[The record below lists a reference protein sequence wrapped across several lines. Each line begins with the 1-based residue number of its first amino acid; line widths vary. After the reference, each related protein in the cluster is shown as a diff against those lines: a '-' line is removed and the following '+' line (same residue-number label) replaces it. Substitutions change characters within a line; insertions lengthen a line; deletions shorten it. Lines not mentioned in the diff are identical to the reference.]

1 MFLTALWHLIL
12 WSLRRRRG
20 FRVSGRSMLPL
31 LQHGDVVLIDP
42 SSTPEVGSIVLAQ
55 HPFRSDLQI
64 LKRLDHRTED
74 GRLYVLG
81 DNSSESTDSRSFGTL
96 SPDLVLGRV
105 VLRLTNGVHRC

>member
-1 MFLTALWHLIL
+1 MFLTALWHIIL

-42 SSTPEVGSIVLAQ
+42 SSPPEVGSIVLVR
-55 HPFRSDLQI
+55 HPLRADLHI
-64 LKRLDHRTED
+64 LKRLDHLTDD

-81 DNSSESTDSRSFGTL
+81 DNSSESTDSRAFGTI
-96 SPDLVLGRV
+96 SPNLLLGRV
-105 VLRLTNGVHRC
+105 VLRLTNGVQRC